1 MQTGRYETRIK
12 SVTVKSKE
20 KKSEDYVI
28 LKTEGNTTYVALDF
42 IQQYTNIDYEVYDIH
57 TVAPSNTED
66 TTQKTNGRREV
77 TLITCTDD
85 SQQRVIVKCKEKR

>member
-1 MQTGRYETRIK
+1 MRLEIYAWQDITGETK
-12 SVTVKSKE
+12 DLNEKTV
-20 KKSEDYVI
+20 
-28 LKTEGNTTYVALDF
+28 
-42 IQQYTNIDYEVYDIH
+42 DYEVYDIH
-57 TVAPSNTED
+57 TVDPSNTDD

>member
-1 MQTGRYETRIK
+1 MK
-12 SVTVKSKE
+12 
-20 KKSEDYVI
+20 
-28 LKTEGNTTYVALDF
+28 L
-42 IQQYTNIDYEVYDIH
+42 EVYDIH